1 MARDY
6 MSIRLSYEAKFWLE
20 KLQGHVQQVL
30 DKSIDEKEI
39 DDMEIILKE
48 YLEKISDS
56 LGGVSITNIL
66 KVSASSIIEKAYYY
80 TENYSLEKWLEIDEL
95 VRNSK
100 INSNLEVGTL
110 TPRLYLDKE
119 VINGL
124 EQYRYDFKKDNMVRV
139 VKMSYVIKNVLYAY
153 HLEILGK

>member
-1 MARDY
+1 M
-6 MSIRLSYEAKFWLE
+6 K
-20 KLQGHVQQVL
+20 
-30 DKSIDEKEI
+30 
-39 DDMEIILKE
+39 
-48 YLEKISDS
+48 KISDP

-95 VRNSK
+95 VQNSK

-124 EQYRYDFKKDNMVRV
+124 EQYRYDFKKENMVRV